1 MYAAPEAQPAA
12 RAELVSDGPT
22 DKKEVFMAD
31 RVRRVSYAYVKIPNR
46 PGQGA
51 RITDQLREA
60 GVNLLAY
67 AAFPTRGGKAQVDLV
82 AVDMGAIRRIAR
94 RNGWRL
100 SDAKKGFLV
109 QGDDRVGAVHNH
121 LKKLAHKK
129 INITATD
136 AVSAGQGRYAML
148 LWVKPKD
155 YARAAK
161 ALGAR

>member
-1 MYAAPEAQPAA
+1 
-12 RAELVSDGPT
+12 
-22 DKKEVFMAD
+22 MAD
-31 RVRRVSYAYVKIPNR
+31 RVRRVNYAYLKVPNR

-67 AAFPTRGGKAQVDLV
+67 TAFPTRAGKAQVDLI
-82 AVDMGAIRRIAR
+82 AEDLGPIRSIAR
-94 RNGWRL
+94 RYGWRL

-121 LKKLAHKK
+121 LKKLADRK

-136 AVSAGQGRYAML
+136 AVAAGKGRYGML

-155 YARAAK
+155 YTRAAA
-161 ALGAR
+161 ALGAK

>member
-1 MYAAPEAQPAA
+1 
-12 RAELVSDGPT
+12 
-22 DKKEVFMAD
+22 MAD
-31 RVRRVSYAYVKIPNR
+31 RVRRVNYAYLIVPNR

-67 AAFPTRGGKAQVDLV
+67 TAFPTRAGKAQVDLI
-82 AVDMGAIRRIAR
+82 AEDLAPIRSIAR

-100 SDAKKGFLV
+100 SGAKKGFLV

-121 LKKLAHKK
+121 LKKLAERK
-129 INITATD
+129 INITAID
-136 AVSAGQGRYAML
+136 AVAAGKGRYGML
-148 LWVKPKD
+148 FWVKPKD
-155 YARAAK
+155 YARAAT

>member
-1 MYAAPEAQPAA
+1 
-12 RAELVSDGPT
+12 
-22 DKKEVFMAD
+22 MAD
-31 RVRRVSYAYVKIPNR
+31 RVRRVNYAYLMVPNR

-67 AAFPTRGGKAQVDLV
+67 TAFPTRAGRAQVDLI
-82 AVDMGAIRRIAR
+82 AEDLGAIRRIAR

-100 SDAKKGFLV
+100 SDSKKGFLV

-121 LKKLAHKK
+121 LKKLADQK

-136 AVSAGQGRYAML
+136 AVAAGKGRYGML

-155 YARAAK
+155 YARAAT
-161 ALGAR
+161 ALGAK

>member
-1 MYAAPEAQPAA
+1 
-12 RAELVSDGPT
+12 
-22 DKKEVFMAD
+22 MAD
-31 RVRRVSYAYVKIPNR
+31 RVSRVTYAYVIVPNR

-51 RITDQLREA
+51 RITDQLRQA

-67 AAFPTRGGKAQVDLV
+67 SAFPTRGGKAQVDLV
-82 AVDMGAIRRIAR
+82 AEDMGAIRRTAR

-100 SDAKKGFLV
+100 SDAKKGFLIR
-109 QGDDRVGAVHNH
+109 GDDRVGAVHDH
-121 LKKLAHKK
+121 LRKLAHEK
-129 INITATD
+129 INVTTAD
-136 AVSAGQGRYAML
+136 AVSAGKGRYAML

>member
-1 MYAAPEAQPAA
+1 
-12 RAELVSDGPT
+12 
-22 DKKEVFMAD
+22 MAD
-31 RVRRVSYAYVKIPNR
+31 RVRRVNYAYVMVPNR

-51 RITDQLREA
+51 RITEQLRQA

-67 AAFPTRGGKAQVDLV
+67 TAFPTRGGKAQVDLV
-82 AVDMGAIRRIAR
+82 AEDMGAIRRIAR
-94 RNGWRL
+94 KNGWRL
-100 SDAKKGFLV
+100 SEARKGFLV
-109 QGDDRVGAVHNH
+109 QGEDRVGAVHGH
-121 LKKLAHKK
+121 LRKLADQK

-136 AVSAGQGRYAML
+136 AVSAGKGRYAML